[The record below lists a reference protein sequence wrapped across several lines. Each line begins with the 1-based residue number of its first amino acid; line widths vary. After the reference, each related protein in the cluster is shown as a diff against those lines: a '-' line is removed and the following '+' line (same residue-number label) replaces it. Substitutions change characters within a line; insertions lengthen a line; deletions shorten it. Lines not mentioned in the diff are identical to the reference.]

1 MSAAV
6 ALRDAVEADLR
17 GIADVLKQATRTA
30 YTFMAWTHDDPSYL
44 AFVTGTFP
52 TWSHVRVAEADGRIV
67 GFACLEGDLLD
78 QLFVLPD
85 WQGRGVGGRLLD
97 DVKALK
103 PAGFTLYTFEKN
115 LAARRFYARRGLVE
129 TGRGF
134 SEEEQ
139 EADVAM
145 RWTPTVAR

>member
-6 ALRDAVEADLR
+6 ALRDAAPADLPA
-17 GIADVLKQATRTA
+17 IAEILKQATRKA
-30 YTFMAWTHDDPSYL
+30 YTFMAWTHEDASYL

-52 TWSHVRVAEADGRIV
+52 TWSHVRVAEVDGDVV

-78 QLFVLPD
+78 QLFVRPD

-115 LAARRFYARRGLVE
+115 HAARRFYARRGLVE
-129 TGRGF
+129 TGHGF

-145 RWTPTVAR
+145 RWTPTDAS

>member
-1 MSAAV
+1 MSPAIV
-6 ALRDAVEADLR
+6 LRDFGPGDLEPV
-17 GIADVLKQATRTA
+17 AEVLKHATRLA
-30 YTFMAWTHDDPSYL
+30 YAFMAWTHADDSYA
-44 AFVTGTFP
+44 AFIRHTLP
-52 TWSHVRVAEADGRIV
+52 TWDHIRIAEVDGTVV

-78 QLFVLPD
+78 QLFVLPE
-85 WQGRGVGGRLLD
+85 WQGKGVGSRLLD

-103 PAGFTLYTFEKN
+103 PSGFTLYTFEKN
-115 LAARRFYARRGLVE
+115 LAARRFYERRGLVE

-145 RWTPTVAR
+145 RWTPPHA

>member
-1 MSAAV
+1 MSPAV
-6 ALRDAVEADLR
+6 AVRDAAPADLPA
-17 GIADVLKQATRTA
+17 IAEVLKQATREA
-30 YTFMAWTHDDPSYL
+30 YTFMAWTHDDASYL
-44 AFVTGTFP
+44 AFVTRTFP
-52 TWSHVRVAEADGRIV
+52 TWSHVRVAEADGAVV
-67 GFACLEGDLLD
+67 GFACLEGDLLY

-85 WQGRGVGGRLLD
+85 RQGRGVGSRLLD

-115 LAARRFYARRGLVE
+115 LATRRFYERRGFVE

-145 RWTPTVAR
+145 RWIPTDG